1 MTLIRFGG
9 ALLALALSS
18 SVLASPG
25 HHGSSAIGE
34 PGKAAQVTRTITI
47 SMSDNMRYTPSS
59 LQVKQ
64 GETVR
69 LIIRNEGKLKHEFS
83 LGSEA
88 ELKEH
93 YEVMKKY
100 PDMEHD
106 EPGKLNLAPG
116 KDGEIIWRFS
126 QAGTI
131 HFACLHPGHYEA
143 GMKGQ
148 VLVSKKGN

>member
-1 MTLIRFGG
+1 MTPIRLGG
-9 ALLALALSS
+9 ALLALLLSP
-18 SVLASPG
+18 VLLAAPG
-25 HHGSSAIGE
+25 HGQSTAGE
-34 PGKAAQVTRTITI
+34 PGKAAQVGRTITI
-47 SMSDNMRYTPSS
+47 SMSDTMRYTPSS

-116 KDGEIIWRFS
+116 KSGEILWRFT

-131 HFACLHPGHYEA
+131 HFACLYPGHYDA

-148 VLVSKKGN
+148 VQVSKKGK